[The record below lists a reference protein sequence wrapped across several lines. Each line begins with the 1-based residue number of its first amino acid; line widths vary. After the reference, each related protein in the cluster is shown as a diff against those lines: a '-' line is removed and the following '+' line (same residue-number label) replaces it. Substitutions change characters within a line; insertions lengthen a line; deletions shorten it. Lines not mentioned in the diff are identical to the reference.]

1 MNRLI
6 GIIERCNALYRSN
19 AFKELGIGGYQHS
32 YILAICNNPGISQD
46 EIARRIHVNKSNVTR
61 HVSSLEEGG
70 FVRREDNPKDKRSFV
85 VYPTEKALEIKP
97 KILKILH
104 EWDSKLTESL
114 TVEEKEFLNDIL
126 ARVAA
131 KSLEEVGDLSWTQ

>member
-1 MNRLI
+1 MNRQI

-46 EIARRIHVNKSNVTR
+46 EIAKRIHVNKSNVTR
-61 HVSSLEEGG
+61 HVACLEEGG

-97 KILKILH
+97 KILKILRD
-104 EWDSKLTESL
+104 WDCKLTESL
-114 TVEEKEFLNDIL
+114 TEEEKEFLNDIL
-126 ARVAA
+126 IRIAN
-131 KSLEEVGDLSWTQ
+131 KSLDEVGDLS

>member
-6 GIIERCNALYRSN
+6 GIIERCNALYRSA

-46 EIARRIHVNKSNVTR
+46 EIAKKIHVNKSNVTR
-61 HVSSLEEGG
+61 HVNCLEEAG
-70 FVRREDNPKDKRSFV
+70 FVKREDNPKDRRSFV

-97 KILKILH
+97 KILKILID
-104 EWDSKLTESL
+104 WDNKLTEFLSD
-114 TVEEKEFLNDIL
+114 EEKDFLNDIL
-126 ARVAA
+126 NRVASR
-131 KSLEEVGDLSWTQ
+131 SLDEVGDLS